1 MGFRLVVVVV
11 AVAMAW
17 SVFNLWSGF
26 STVGCSGSGLNRKR
40 KASNCLRER
49 EKSKGSKKFER
60 EKTCLKKKIYLFLWQ
75 ITNTTKAVFE
85 LTSNWFRK
93 WFSRKWGCLVV
104 TSNSVKLK
112 SISSWSNSQN
122 NGNDFPFLFSLQI
135 TSGLG
140 K

>member
-49 EKSKGSKKFER
+49 ERERERERNPRAPKSLRERKLVWKKKFICFYGKLQIQLR
-60 EKTCLKKKIYLFLWQ
+60 LCL
-75 ITNTTKAVFE
+75 
-85 LTSNWFRK
+85 NWLQTD
-93 WFSRKWGCLVV
+93 S
-104 TSNSVKLK
+104 
-112 SISSWSNSQN
+112 
-122 NGNDFPFLFSLQI
+122 GNDFPENEGVWLLLQI
-135 TSGLG
+135 RSNWKAFPVDRIAKTTEMIFRFYFHF